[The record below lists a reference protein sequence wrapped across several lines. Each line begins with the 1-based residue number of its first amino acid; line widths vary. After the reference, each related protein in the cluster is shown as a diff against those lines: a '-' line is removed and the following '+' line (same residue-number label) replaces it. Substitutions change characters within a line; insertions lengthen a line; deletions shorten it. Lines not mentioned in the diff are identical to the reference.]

1 MTGGKLPRSPIQ
13 AHSSQVRLRRCFRVR
28 HGLDRQLLR
37 AELGP
42 VLLPGLSEQ
51 GPSSGQLDP
60 PLRPAGSVPERVLC

>member
-28 HGLDRQLLR
+28 QLLR
-37 AELGP
+37 AEVGP